1 MSVRPVAAEMW
12 SGLRRNLTMTI
23 AVVLTVGVSLALLGV
38 GLLLGK
44 QVGVMKDYWYNK
56 VEVSIYLTQDV
67 TDNQRTELANA
78 LSTDPLVQ
86 QVYYEDQQQAF
97 QRFKQQFKDSP
108 SLVHEVTPAE
118 LPESFR
124 VKLKN
129 PQQYQAISDEY
140 SGLPGVDEVQD
151 QRQLLQGFFKG
162 LRYMQ
167 YTALAIGL
175 TQAIA
180 ALLLV
185 SITIRTAAF
194 NRRRETGIMRLVGAT
209 KLYIQLP
216 FVLEGALAG
225 LAGSLVAI
233 GGLVLF
239 KVYVVDHRLAQS
251 VHAFPFVGWQAV
263 YQAMVVVVAAG
274 VVLPTLASMIT
285 LRRHM
290 RV

>member
-1 MSVRPVAAEMW
+1 
-12 SGLRRNLTMTI
+12 
-23 AVVLTVGVSLALLGV
+23 VLTVGVSLALLGV

-44 QVGVMKDYWYNK
+44 QVDVMKGYWYNK
-56 VEVSIYLTQDV
+56 VEVSIYLTQGV
-67 TDNQRTELANA
+67 TDNERTELANA

-86 QVYYEDQQQAF
+86 QVFYEDQQQAF
-97 QRFKQQFKDSP
+97 TRFKQQFKDSP
-108 SLVHEVTPAE
+108 SLVQEVTPAE

-129 PQQYQAISDEY
+129 PQQYQAIADEY

-175 TQAIA
+175 AQAVA

-209 KLYIQLP
+209 KMYIQLP

-225 LAGSLVAI
+225 FAGSLVAI
-233 GGLVLF
+233 AGLVLF
-239 KVYVVDHRLAQS
+239 KVYVVDQRLAAS
-251 VHAFPFVGWQAV
+251 IHAFPFVGWQAV
-263 YQAMVVVVAAG
+263 EQAMLVVVAAG

>member
-1 MSVRPVAAEMW
+1 M
-12 SGLRRNLTMTI
+12 TMTI

-38 GLLLGK
+38 GILLGR

-56 VEVSIYLTQDV
+56 VEVSIYLDQNV
-67 TDNQRTELANA
+67 TDGQRSQLAADLNN
-78 LSTDPLVQ
+78 DPLVQ
-86 QVYYEDQQQAF
+86 KVYYESQQQAYD
-97 QRFKQQFKDSP
+97 RFKQQFKNSP
-108 SLVHEVTPAE
+108 DLVKEVTPGE

-129 PQQYQAISDEY
+129 PQEY
-140 SGLPGVDEVQD
+140 SIIAASYSTRPGVSEVQD
-151 QRQLLQGFFKG
+151 QRELLKGFFKG

-175 TQAIA
+175 AQAVA

-225 LAGSLVAI
+225 LVGSLVAVA
-233 GGLVLF
+233 GLIAF
-239 KVYVVDHRLAQS
+239 KVYVVDHRLAKS
-251 VHAFPFVGWQAV
+251 IHAFPFVGWHEV
-263 YQAMVVVVAAG
+263 MYAMLLVVAFG
-274 VVLPTLASMIT
+274 VALPTLASLVT
-285 LRRHM
+285 LRKHL

>member
-1 MSVRPVAAEMW
+1 
-12 SGLRRNLTMTI
+12 
-23 AVVLTVGVSLALLGV
+23 
-38 GLLLGK
+38 
-44 QVGVMKDYWYNK
+44 MKDYWYDK

-67 TDNQRTELANA
+67 TQAQRDALATD
-78 LSTDPLVQ
+78 LSADPLVQ
-86 QVYYEDQQQAF
+86 KVYYEDQQQAYD
-97 QRFKQQFKDSP
+97 RFKQQFKGSPDLVKEVSP
-108 SLVHEVTPAE
+108 SE

-129 PQQYQAISDEY
+129 PQQYEIVAATY
-140 SGLPGVDEVQD
+140 SGRPGVSEVQD
-151 QRQLLQGFFKG
+151 QRELLKGFFKG

-175 TQAIA
+175 AQAVA

-225 LAGSLVAI
+225 FVGSLVAVA
-233 GGLVLF
+233 GLVAF
-239 KVYVVDHRLAQS
+239 KVYVVDHRLAKS
-251 VHAFPFVGWQAV
+251 IHAFPFVGWNSV
-263 YQAMVVVVAAG
+263 TYAMLLVVACG
-274 VVLPTLASMIT
+274 VALPTLASVVT
-285 LRRHM
+285 LRKHL

>member
-1 MSVRPVAAEMW
+1 
-12 SGLRRNLTMTI
+12 MTI

-38 GLLLGK
+38 GILLGR

-56 VEVSIYLTQDV
+56 VEVSIYLDQNV
-67 TDNQRTELANA
+67 TSDQRNLLASDLN
-78 LSTDPLVQ
+78 SDPLVQ
-86 QVYYEDQQQAF
+86 KVYYESQQQAYD
-97 QRFKQQFKDSP
+97 RFKQQFKNSP
-108 SLVHEVTPAE
+108 DLVKEVTASE

-129 PQQYQAISDEY
+129 PQQYAIIAASY
-140 SGLPGVDEVQD
+140 SGRPGVSEVQD
-151 QRQLLQGFFKG
+151 QRELLKGFFKG

-175 TQAIA
+175 AQAVA

-225 LAGSLVAI
+225 LVGSLVAV
-233 GGLVLF
+233 GGLVAF
-239 KVYVVDHRLAQS
+239 KVYVVDHRLAKS
-251 VHAFPFVGWQAV
+251 IHAFPFVGWNAV
-263 YQAMVVVVAAG
+263 SYAMGLVVLFGVA
-274 VVLPTLASMIT
+274 LPTLASLVT
-285 LRRHM
+285 LRKHL